1 MPDYKKLYFDL
12 FRANAAAAA
21 QLMAAQEKAEAAVM
35 DAPNAPPLRVAEG
48 KGVILPK

>member
-21 QLMAAQEKAEAAVM
+21 QLVAAQEKAEATVM
-35 DAPNAPPLRVAEG
+35 DAPNVLPLTFAEG